1 MALDTRPED
10 NRGNMRRNTS
20 TRTQDIPTDDHQ
32 GAGAT
37 ATGVVV
43 GVVGAVIAA
52 YLFITNGDNKAW
64 EPYWF
69 INTGLCLW
77 VPLMVILLVLRQE
90 PAQFGFGRGDS
101 RLGFKWVLGL
111 WLAMLLPAWL
121 ASTWHPFRTHYLTGL
136 SGPLF
141 GVGPVYDSLLHRVS
155 WKALVYYELAFG
167 FYMFCWEF
175 FFRGFLL
182 FGLQK
187 TRLGSVGAIIVQ
199 TIPFVLL
206 HWSLNPGASK
216 PLSEIIGSAIAAPI
230 LGWLAIRTR
239 SFLYGFLA
247 HWAVSMTFDLLVLLP
262 FILRTGWVH

>member
-1 MALDTRPED
+1 
-10 NRGNMRRNTS
+10 MRRNQS
-20 TRTQDIPTDDHQ
+20 TPSRDVPHEDDQ
-32 GAGAT
+32 GAGPT

-43 GVVGAVIAA
+43 GIVGAIIAG
-52 YLFITNGDNKAW
+52 YLFITNGDPKGW

-77 VPLMVILLVLRQE
+77 VPLMVILFVLRQE
-90 PAQFGFGRGDS
+90 PAQFGFNRGDA
-101 RLGFKWVLGL
+101 RFGLRWVLAL

-121 ASTWHPFRTHYLTGL
+121 ASTWHGFRTAYIGRL
-136 SGPLF
+136 SGQMF
-141 GVGPVYDSLLHRVS
+141 GVGAVYNILTHQVS
-155 WKALVYYELAFG
+155 WKALLYYELAFG

-182 FGLQK
+182 FGFQRTK
-187 TRLGSVGAIIVQ
+187 LGNIGAIILQ
-199 TIPFVLL
+199 SIPFVLL
-206 HWSLNPGASK
+206 HWSLNPAASK

-262 FILRTGWVH
+262 FILRAGWVT